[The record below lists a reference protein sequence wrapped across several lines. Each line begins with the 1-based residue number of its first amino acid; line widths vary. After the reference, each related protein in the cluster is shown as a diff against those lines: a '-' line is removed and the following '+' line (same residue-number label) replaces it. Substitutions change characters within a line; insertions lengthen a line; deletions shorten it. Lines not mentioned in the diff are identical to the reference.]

1 MRRKR
6 SSKPP
11 RRHRRSIG
19 RRPFA
24 RARDESGA
32 AAVEF
37 AIVASIFFLLVFG
50 IIDFGF
56 GFHTW
61 NATANAAREGARRA
75 AIDPNVT
82 DITTY
87 TRQSADFLNQSAMT
101 VTVTCSRGGAFGA
114 CPASSSWLE
123 GDLVRVTVDYTYPF
137 MTPLGSM
144 VGLGSS
150 LNLHSVSETRFEGQ

>member
-1 MRRKR
+1 MT
-6 SSKPP
+6 
-11 RRHRRSIG
+11 
-19 RRPFA
+19 
-24 RARDESGA
+24 RARDEAGA
-32 AAVEF
+32 AAIEF

-75 AIDPNVT
+75 AIDP
-82 DITTY
+82 DPIAITNF
-87 TRQSADFLNQSAMT
+87 TRQSADFLDQSAMT
-101 VTVTCSRGGAFGA
+101 VTVTCSRGGAFA
-114 CPASSSWLE
+114 TCPTSSSWLA

-137 MTPLGSM
+137 MTPIGPM

-150 LNLHSVSETRFEGQ
+150 LNLHSVSETRFEGL